1 MKWWTGVLVIAVLF
15 TSCEKDIN
23 LTLHNQ
29 EPLLVVDAGI
39 ENGKQPGVVLSSSL
53 NYFSTISASELA
65 ASFVHNAAI
74 TISNS
79 NNAKVH
85 LKEYSQTDSAGFTL
99 YYYTTDGSNPD
110 SMLTGALNM
119 RYDLIITTA

>member
-1 MKWWTGVLVIAVLF
+1 MKWRTGVLVIAVLF

-23 LTLHNQ
+23 LNLHNQ

-39 ENGKQPGVVLSSSL
+39 ENGKQPVVVLSSSL

-65 ASFVHNAAI
+65 DSFVHNDAV

-79 NNAKVH
+79 NNVKVH
-85 LKEYSQTDSAGFTL
+85 LKEFSQTDSAAFTL
-99 YYYTTDGSNPD
+99 FF
-110 SMLTGALNM
+110 L
-119 RYDLIITTA
+119 